1 MRLKPRLFRK
11 PRKGHWATKGLVGL
25 CLFNEGSGNK
35 VFDLSGNG
43 NIGTFTGTPDW
54 GAGFYGPQVRC
65 DDDQYITFTNK
76 ATDYITDQFTVVW
89 IGTPAQLTAD
99 LRRFFAGQYQVDT
112 AGGYDWG
119 LYIQSDYTV
128 SFFTTTGGAV
138 FSTTTSNLSVGVKSC
153 IVGTYD
159 GANLRIYFD
168 GIEQASDA
176 QTGNITS
183 SYDFKLGHT
192 WAAALT
198 YADVKTDYL
207 SIYNRVLSASK
218 IALLYREPFC
228 MFERDPIE
236 LWVGSV
242 GAGAPPGTILPQI
255 TSAYMKVSA

>member
-1 MRLKPRLFRK
+1 MLGVRPSY
-11 PRKGHWATKGLVGL
+11 ATGFAQWPGMSEYPQLWTGLVGAWDASL
-25 CLFNEGSGNK
+25 GATGGVLK
-35 VFDLSGNG
+35 DWSGNG
-43 NIGTFTGTPDW
+43 NTGTYTGTPDW

-65 DDDQYITFTNK
+65 DDDQYITFANK
-76 ATDYITDQFTVVW
+76 ATDYITDKFTVVW

-112 AGGYDWG
+112 ASGYDWG
-119 LYIQSDYTV
+119 FYIQSDYTV

-168 GIEQASDA
+168 GIEQDSDA
-176 QTGNITS
+176 QTGNVTS

-192 WAAALT
+192 WAEALT

-207 SIYNRVLSASK
+207 SIYNRTLSPSE
-218 IALLYREPFC
+218 IVLLYQLRK
-228 MFERDPIE
+228 R
-236 LWVGSV
+236 LV
-242 GAGAPPGTILPQI
+242 A
-255 TSAYMKVSA
+255 